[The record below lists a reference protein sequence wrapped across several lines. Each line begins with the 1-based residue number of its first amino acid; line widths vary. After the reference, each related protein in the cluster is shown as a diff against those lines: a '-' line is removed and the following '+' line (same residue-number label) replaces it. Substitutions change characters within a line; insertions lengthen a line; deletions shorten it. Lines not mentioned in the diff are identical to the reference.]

1 MFSSKYFTYL
11 VALLLIIAING
22 CQQKSSEREE
32 NKVAKVNGNVYKN
45 ESLGWQIQ
53 IPDSF
58 NLISQDKMDEFDQQG
73 RDIIGLSEEEVAQYN
88 NGLEHLVSFGKDDF
102 NIFAATAEPFEIM
115 YEGEYED
122 NNRLLNELI
131 YQTFVNQGLTIDTS
145 SSNVVIDELEFM
157 SFKTNIYDPSGEIII
172 TQELFNRYINGY
184 DFSVNINYNND
195 ADKSAMLNAWK
206 TSTFKN

>member
-1 MFSSKYFTYL
+1 MFSSKYSTYL
-11 VALLLIIAING
+11 VVLLLNLSIVS
-22 CQQKSSEREE
+22 CKQKSSESDG
-32 NKVAKVNGNVYKN
+32 NKVALVDTSIYKN
-45 ESLGWQIQ
+45 ESLGWQIT

-58 NLISQDKMDEFDQQG
+58 NIISEDKMNEFDQQG
-73 RDIIGLSEEEVAQYN
+73 RDIVGLSEEEVEAYN
-88 NGLEHLVSFGKDDF
+88 NGLQHLVSFGKDDF
-102 NIFAATAEPFEIM
+102 NIFAATAEPFELM

-131 YQTFVNQGLTIDTS
+131 YQTFVNQGLSIDTS

-157 SFKTNIYDPSGEIII
+157 SFKTNIYDPAGELII

-195 ADKSAMLNAWK
+195 EDKSAMLNAWK

>member
-1 MFSSKYFTYL
+1 MFSSKYYTYL
-11 VALLLIIAING
+11 VVQLLILSIVG
-22 CQQKSSEREE
+22 CKQKSTESDD
-32 NKVAKVNGNVYKN
+32 NKVAAMDANIYKN
-45 ESLGWQIQ
+45 ESLGWQIA

-73 RDIIGLSEEEVAQYN
+73 RDIVGLSDEEVEQYN
-88 NGLEHLVSFGKDDF
+88 NGLQHLVSFGKDDF

-131 YQTFVNQGLTIDTS
+131 YQTFVNQGLSIDTS

-157 SFKTNIYDPSGEIII
+157 SFKTNIYDPAGELII